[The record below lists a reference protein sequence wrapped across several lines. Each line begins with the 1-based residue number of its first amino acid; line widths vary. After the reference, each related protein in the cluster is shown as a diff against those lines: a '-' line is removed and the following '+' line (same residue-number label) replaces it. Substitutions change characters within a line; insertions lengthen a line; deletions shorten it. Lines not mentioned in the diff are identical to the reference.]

1 MILIYSPQNSSF
13 HLDLLIISYFSPLFL
28 GIKET
33 RRLRRLKW
41 GYEAKEAPDAG
52 GYRLGDEPGK
62 IPKNLAK
69 LSAKGG

>member
-1 MILIYSPQNSSF
+1 MTSSLF
-13 HLDLLIISYFSPLFL
+13 HLELIIIFYFLPLFL

-33 RRLRRLKW
+33 RRLSRLIW
-41 GYEAKEAPDAG
+41 GNEAKEAPDAG

-62 IPKNLAK
+62 TPKNLAK